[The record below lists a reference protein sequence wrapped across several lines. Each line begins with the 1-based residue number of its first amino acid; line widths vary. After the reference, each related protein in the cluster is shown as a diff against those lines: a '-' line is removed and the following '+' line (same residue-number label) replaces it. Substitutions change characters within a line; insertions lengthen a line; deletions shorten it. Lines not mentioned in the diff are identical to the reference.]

1 VDYRIYDKETDGKTK
16 NEHFCD
22 MLTLAKERGI
32 NPDAVVMDA
41 WYSGLESLKHIG
53 NLGWTWVS
61 NLRKNRIVN
70 HIVSLESL
78 EIPDEGQ
85 KIHLSVYGWVTVF
98 KFVSKNGHI
107 DYIKTNLENPTREK
121 TEKIVKARWSI

>member
-1 VDYRIYDKETDGKTK
+1 MVNLLHYNTKTDQSTPVDYRIYDKETDGKTK

-61 NLRKNRIVN
+61 NLRKI
-70 HIVSLESL
+70 
-78 EIPDEGQ
+78 
-85 KIHLSVYGWVTVF
+85 
-98 KFVSKNGHI
+98 
-107 DYIKTNLENPTREK
+107 EK
-121 TEKIVKARWSI
+121 LIIMLA

>member
-1 VDYRIYDKETDGKTK
+1 MVNLLHYNTKTDQSTPVDYRIYDKETDGKTK

-61 NLRKNRIVN
+61 NLRKNRKVN
-70 HIVSLESL
+70 HNVSLESL

-85 KIHLSVYGWVTVF
+85 KFTYVDTVGLRYLSLWQKMVTL
-98 KFVSKNGHI
+98 I
-107 DYIKTNLENPTREK
+107 T
-121 TEKIVKARWSI
+121 

>member
-1 VDYRIYDKETDGKTK
+1 
-16 NEHFCD
+16 

-61 NLRKNRIVN
+61 NLRKNRKLLGYTYKKKSSSSQKGYWFKIKN
-70 HIVSLESL
+70 
-78 EIPDEGQ
+78 EIRKVTGQ
-85 KIHLSVYGWVTVF
+85 F
-98 KFVSKNGHI
+98 KDISMAVEHVLKFI
-107 DYIKTNLENPTREK
+107 
-121 TEKIVKARWSI
+121 

>member
-1 VDYRIYDKETDGKTK
+1 
-16 NEHFCD
+16 

-61 NLRKNRIVN
+61 NLRKI
-70 HIVSLESL
+70 
-78 EIPDEGQ
+78 
-85 KIHLSVYGWVTVF
+85 
-98 KFVSKNGHI
+98 
-107 DYIKTNLENPTREK
+107 EK
-121 TEKIVKARWSI
+121 LIIMLA